1 MFSELRLC
9 SRARVRQQSEVGLYM
24 PVCTWEMVLTPVT
37 WARTC
42 ARPVE
47 LFMIALTQPN
57 AAVWMLDWAVSQS
70 IPDNKFNKHWS
81 PLDSRKRD
89 TKL

>member
-24 PVCTWEMVLTPVT
+24 PLCTWEMVLTPVT

-47 LFMIALTQPN
+47 LFMIALTQPR
-57 AAVWMLDWAVSQS
+57 AAVWMADCALSQS
-70 IPDNKFNKHWS
+70 S
-81 PLDSRKRD
+81 PASRFSRQVKPWQGIGRY
-89 TKL
+89 